1 MVLKNNEF
9 KDIQLLDISVKKNTV
24 EYSFRC
30 SPNIRDYFP
39 EEKMY
44 IEYSTDISKV
54 PKSNISYTICL

>member
-44 IEYSTDISKV
+44 IEYSTDIS
-54 PKSNISYTICL
+54 